1 MLRTNKLQE
10 KLWGGM
16 LKSNHERDLIEAN
29 EDKAGNTIL
38 QLLTD
43 GIIDDRN
50 IFGKNRF
57 RY

>member
-1 MLRTNKLQE
+1 
-10 KLWGGM
+10 M

-29 EDKAGNTIL
+29 EDKAGKTIL